1 MNKQTILAG
10 LGIIAVALL
19 FILGRTTDNKK
30 PLAIPAATSNSKSF
44 DVQHFIEDSKQKP
57 SPSQA
62 IYITK
67 LENGISRGD
76 VPVQQIQAYNGLAN
90 FWKDSIRLFEP
101 YLFYLSKAAKLDNSE
116 KSLTFA
122 AQLFLEA
129 LRGEQ
134 DDTKLNWE
142 TTEAISLFESA
153 IKLNPGNDS
162 LRIGLGSCYIY
173 GKGRSGNP
181 EETMKGI
188 QELLAVARKDSNNMK
203 AQIVLGVGGLV
214 SGQFDKALE
223 RFQRVVTKEPNNLEA
238 IAYLADAYAA
248 KGNKEEAIKWYT
260 ISKRL
265 ANNPHYSEEVDKRIN
280 SLK

>member
-10 LGIIAVALL
+10 LGILAVALL
-19 FILGRTTDNKK
+19 FILGRTTDTKR
-30 PLAIPAATSNSKSF
+30 PLAEIAAAPNTKTF
-44 DVQHFIEDSKQKP
+44 DNQHFIEEAKQKL
-57 SPSQA
+57 SPAQA
-62 IYITK
+62 LYITK
-67 LENGISRGD
+67 LENGITRGD
-76 VPVQQIQAYNGLAN
+76 VPAQQVQAYNSLAN

-101 YLFYLSKAAKLDNSE
+101 YLFYLSKAAKLDKSE

-134 DDTKLNWE
+134 EEAKLNWE
-142 TTEAISLFESA
+142 TTEAISLFETA
-153 IKLNPGNDS
+153 IKLDPGNDD
-162 LRIGLGSCYIY
+162 LRIGLGSCYVY
-173 GKGRSGNP
+173 GKGRNGNP

-223 RFQRVVTKEPNNLEA
+223 RFQRVLKKEPNNQEA

-248 KGNKEEAIKWYT
+248 KGNKAEAIKWYT

-265 ANNPHYSEEVDKRIN
+265 VNNPHYSEEIGRAHV
-280 SLK
+280 